1 MIPNVHYL
9 QSLLASHAHRH
20 PLRNILP
27 FSHRVTYTDWYPLF
41 RANNTVFLV
50 HIKPFPKVSLAQGP
64 HQGTKEPRATPRNQ
78 GTRAAKVNF
87 KKKKTCRQILN
98 HS

>member
-1 MIPNVHYL
+1 MLYTRKNVEN
-9 QSLLASHAHRH
+9 SLHSKLG
-20 PLRNILP
+20 
-27 FSHRVTYTDWYPLF
+27 T
-41 RANNTVFLV
+41 RAAKVFLV

>member
-64 HQGTKEPRATPRNQ
+64 HRPTLHPPRDLIPVVRGTGFRPLDIVP
-78 GTRAAKVNF
+78 
-87 KKKKTCRQILN
+87 
-98 HS
+98 